1 MTDFSNNPLIGH
13 NQGPTTKHGVGWQRY
28 AWKRA
33 RADLLGNMVPLQIVR
48 LRVKRAQEL
57 GLSYPQYA
65 SILMGTGRDITAFLF
80 TVDGLQ
86 LRLRR
91 ELEMPEKVSEKLQG
105 LEKCDLLAFA
115 PSGEK
120 AKAFRMEL
128 SDIAGVPF
136 VHSTPE
142 LTPSVN
148 WSEAKL
154 AVRAAL
160 DPIKLPGNAVV
171 MIGTRKVE
179 ETWATA
185 GKIARFIPSTEYFS
199 VT

>member
-13 NQGPTTKHGVGWQRY
+13 NQGPSTKLGIGWQRY

-33 RADLLGNMVPLQIVR
+33 RADLLGNKVPLQIVR

-80 TVDGLQ
+80 TVDGLK

-105 LEKCDLLAFA
+105 LKKCDLLAFA
-115 PSGEK
+115 PSGENTED
-120 AKAFRMEL
+120 FRMEL
-128 SDIAGVPF
+128 SDVSGAPF
-136 VHSTPE
+136 VHSAPE
-142 LTPSVN
+142 LTPSAN
-148 WSEAKL
+148 WAEAKL

-160 DPIKLPGNAVV
+160 DPIKLPGNAVIMV
-171 MIGTRKVE
+171 GTRKVE

-185 GKIARFIPSTEYFS
+185 GKIARFIPSAEYF
-199 VT
+199 TAT

>member
-1 MTDFSNNPLIGH
+1 MTDFIKNTLIGH
-13 NQGPTTKHGVGWQRY
+13 NQGPPLELGRGWQRY

-33 RADLLGNMVPLQIVR
+33 RAGLLGNKVPLQIVR

-105 LEKCDLLAFA
+105 LGKCDLLAFA
-115 PSGEK
+115 PSGEN
-120 AKAFRMEL
+120 AEDFRMEL

-136 VHSTPE
+136 VNATAE
-142 LTPSVN
+142 LAPSAN
-148 WSEAKL
+148 WAEAKL

-185 GKIARFIPSTEYFS
+185 GKIARFIPSAEYF
-199 VT
+199 TAT